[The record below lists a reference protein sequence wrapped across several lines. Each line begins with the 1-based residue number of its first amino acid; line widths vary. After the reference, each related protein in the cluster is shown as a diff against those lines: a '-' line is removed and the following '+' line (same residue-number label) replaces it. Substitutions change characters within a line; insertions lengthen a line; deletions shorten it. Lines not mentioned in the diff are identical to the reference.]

1 MVSANTIDISEFQ
14 DPKIFD
20 YQAAKNAGIKTL
32 IIRGSVSMRLDRHA
46 KEHIANAKKYGFN
59 WHLYHY
65 YYGGS
70 GEADYAVQ
78 AAQELG
84 LSSNQ
89 YLFLDMEDSSLPNDW
104 SASFEIFRKKAQSH
118 FKVGLYCSDSPYKAK
133 FNDPVLRQ
141 EHVARWVASYSYEPQ
156 NYDIWQ
162 MSGAGSGGFGSYNH
176 DVDRDYD
183 KTGLLTTSSSSG
195 GSDKPAT
202 PTKPSGPGYRAIILE
217 DGIDTET
224 GVYGRGYSYDNG
236 KSFYVTDTTYGRKY
250 RQEDADRLYPYL
262 KKYIGSGSATGP
274 TTSSIA
280 WADILDKPDLVTESE
295 LESKLSQYTP
305 PTTAVSWDSI
315 TGKPNIALKS
325 DLPTTMSWSAI
336 TDKPDLSQYATQAD
350 LDKIKTT
357 PGEQGKPGKD
367 GQPGKDGK
375 SAYQI
380 AVDNG
385 FKGTEAQ
392 WLKSLVAQG
401 KDLSEYI
408 WTAKDYY
415 SNTNSQGRLSYVA
428 WSGNKQDLN
437 EMRTPGFYFCW
448 GNDDD
453 GTKNKPDGA
462 TSTWG
467 LCFVFDYN
475 GSNHDTYQVY
485 VDLLKYKVYNRDY
498 ETKWS
503 DWVQVG
509 GSSKVITETS
519 GDALSSYDD
528 GRYEIN
534 YDADDCPSKQKLHGL
549 LTVDKGS
556 TWTRQIFTN
565 TTEDADN
572 NHHIG
577 DTYVRMLVDGNWSD
591 WRQTT
596 AWN

>member
-1 MVSANTIDISEFQ
+1 MASVNTIDVSYYQ
-14 DPKIFD
+14 DPAKFD
-20 YQAAKNAGIKTL
+20 YQAAKKAGIQTI
-32 IIRGSVSMRLDRHA
+32 IIRGTTALELDSHA
-46 KEHIANAKKYGFN
+46 KAHIANAKKNGFK
-59 WHLYHY
+59 WHLYHDWE
-65 YYGGS
+65 GDPK
-70 GEADYAVQ
+70 ELDYAVKE
-78 AAQELG
+78 AKELG
-84 LSSNQ
+84 LAANQ
-89 YLFLDMEDSSLPNDW
+89 YLFLDMEGSHPGNWADI
-104 SASFEIFRKKAQSH
+104 FEQFRQKAMTH
-118 FKVGLYCSDSPYKAK
+118 FKVGLYISERPY
-133 FNDPVLRQ
+133 Q
-141 EHVARWVASYSYEPQ
+141 ERFDDNRLQSEGVARWIANYSKEPQ
-156 NYDIWQ
+156 HYDIWQ
-162 MSGAGSGGFGSYNH
+162 KSGSGSGGFGSYTG
-176 DVDRDYD
+176 DVDRDVD
-183 KTGLLTTSSSSG
+183 KNNILST
-195 GSDKPAT
+195 DDVPVKPVE
-202 PTKPSGPGYRAIILE
+202 PSKNMYTQIVLEPGY
-217 DGIDTET
+217 DTET
-224 GVYGRGYSYDNG
+224 GEYGKGYSYDNG

-262 KKYIGSGSATGP
+262 KKYFGSGSATGP
-274 TTSSIA
+274 ITSSIA

-305 PTTAVSWDSI
+305 PTTAVSWGSI

-350 LDKIKTT
+350 LDNIKTT
-357 PGEQGKPGKD
+357 PGEQGK
-367 GQPGKDGK
+367 PGKDGK

-385 FKGTEAQ
+385 FKGTEKE
-392 WLKSLVAQG
+392 WLQSLVAQG

-448 GNDDD
+448 GNGDD

-519 GDALSSYDD
+519 GDTLSSYDD

-577 DTYVRMLVDGNWSD
+577 DTYVRMLVDGKWSE